1 MNYGEWKQFVSH
13 RVNEVVKLS
22 EKETWGHCPSE
33 QNSADIGSRGSL
45 AVELKG
51 REMWWRR
58 PSWLIQPEDLWPR
71 HKSLVPTTE
80 TCEEERKVTV
90 MTIAIKEPCGIE
102 KVVGISKFNALR
114 KLYRVTAWV
123 TRFCHNIS
131 RRNKS
136 DRREGPLTLEEMIE
150 SEELWRRAAQ
160 RKLRKGGNY
169 QQLASKFGLHEDQ
182 RDVIRCKGRLEHSE
196 MVHEAKEPIIPPKEH
211 QLTVLQIQECR
222 IKVLHN
228 GVRRTLAELHSRFWV
243 RGDKW

>member
-71 HKSLVPTTE
+71 QKSLVPTTE

-182 RDVIRCKGRLEHSE
+182 RDVIRCKG
-196 MVHEAKEPIIPPKEH
+196 
-211 QLTVLQIQECR
+211 
-222 IKVLHN
+222 
-228 GVRRTLAELHSRFWV
+228 
-243 RGDKW
+243 

>member
-1 MNYGEWKQFVSH
+1 MTLVAI
-13 RVNEVVKLS
+13 VLLLLS
-22 EKETWGHCPSE
+22 KPPNT
-33 QNSADIGSRGSL
+33 RSL
-45 AVELKG
+45 A
-51 REMWWRR
+51 
-58 PSWLIQPEDLWPR
+58 
-71 HKSLVPTTE
+71 
-80 TCEEERKVTV
+80 
-90 MTIAIKEPCGIE
+90 
-102 KVVGISKFNALR
+102 GISTFGQCSKRCHRSQGKPSRMPKSYSNRSVCSIRNFQYSKMEFVKGQYPHLR
-114 KLYRVTAWV
+114 RVV
-123 TRFCHNIS
+123 E
-131 RRNKS
+131 K
-136 DRREGPLTLEEMIE
+136 
-150 SEELWRRAAQ
+150 LWRRAAQ